1 MTTTKYTIMV
11 GEILQKVDD
20 AKTKKAKKDV
30 LTKYSEVKA
39 LQHYLRGLFDPKV
52 QWAITKE
59 PDYKPDVVT
68 PEGEEAN
75 SLYVEMP
82 LCSIFVKGH
91 KASANLKP
99 ERQKQ
104 LLIQI
109 LESLHDS
116 EAQLYMQML
125 KKKTKIKGLTSK
137 LVLEVWPEMYKEE
150 GV

>member
-1 MTTTKYTIMV
+1 MAYTIMV
-11 GEILQKVDD
+11 GEIFEKINS
-20 AKTKKAKKDV
+20 AKSKKGKKDI
-30 LTKYSEVKA
+30 LNKYRDVTA
-39 LQHYLRGLFDPKV
+39 LKHYLRGLFDPKIE
-52 QWAITKE
+52 WDIKEE
-59 PDYKPDVVT
+59 PDYKPDVET

-91 KASANLKP
+91 KAGSALKP
-99 ERQKQ
+99 ERRKQ

-109 LESLHDS
+109 LESLHET

-125 KKKTKIKGLTSK
+125 KKKTKVKGLTSL
-137 LVLEVWPEMYKEE
+137 LVLEVFPGLYKEK

>member
-1 MTTTKYTIMV
+1 MTTVKYTIMI

-20 AKTKKAKKDV
+20 AKTKKAKKDI
-30 LTKYSEVKA
+30 LIKYSEVKD
-39 LQHYLRGLFDPKV
+39 LKHYLRGLFDPKV
-52 QWAITKE
+52 QWAINEE
-59 PDYKPDVVT
+59 PDYKPDIVT

-91 KASANLKP
+91 KACENLKP

-104 LLIQI
+104 LLVQI

-137 LVLEVWPEMYKEE
+137 LVLEVWPGMYKEE